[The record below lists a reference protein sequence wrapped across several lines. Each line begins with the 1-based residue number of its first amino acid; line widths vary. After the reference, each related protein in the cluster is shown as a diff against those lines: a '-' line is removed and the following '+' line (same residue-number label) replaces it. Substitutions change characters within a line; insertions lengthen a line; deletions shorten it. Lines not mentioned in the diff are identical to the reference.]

1 MYAPPTRP
9 INARRLFL
17 AGAIG
22 LTLWLGATFLWHVTY
37 RQGISLAVILL
48 LDQDFP
54 ALIAGLLLLTLAAPF
69 AEGVGLR
76 LPAPRARIIVP
87 LILLFGLVAWAGH
100 YWLFQNYSISRD
112 EEVARFA
119 AAYMREGLFARP
131 IPAEWEPYRRA
142 IMPEFFS
149 PFGAADYW
157 TAAYLPVN
165 SAIQALFW
173 QLGDPN
179 LAGPTLL
186 IAGMFALWRVA
197 LHLYP
202 TRADAVWVTMLLG
215 LSSTQLWV
223 TAMTPYA
230 MTGHF
235 ALNMIWLALVLRGGL
250 IGHVSAGTVALLAA
264 GLHQWHFP
272 PIFIAPFILWM
283 LLARRWKAAAFHI
296 IVLAAIVI
304 VWAKLWPGFLVQLL
318 GPPADVRPSAGV
330 ADKVGSLFE
339 RLGDRWQ
346 PLVNLSRFV
355 AWNNILMVPLA
366 TLGVFAMRWRSA
378 LRGQEIALPL
388 ALGCFAGCGLALAQG
403 YGWGFRYA
411 HGFIGPFCLLA
422 GLGWARFRPAA
433 MRPLHLGLAITLV
446 MSAFLVWR
454 THVFVA
460 PYAASH
466 RMIDA
471 SKADV
476 VLVDP
481 RGGLYVTDLVRGRDG
496 VPGRPMVMNLGM
508 LTLDQ
513 VDELCH
519 LYVVELFDR
528 AEFRPLGVPLAR
540 WNLGRMDALRAHMKA
555 EGCDKP
561 VQPPLPEA
569 IEDAFNASGDVL

>member
-1 MYAPPTRP
+1 MRAAARP
-9 INARRLFL
+9 VDARRLFL

-22 LTLWLGATFLWHVTY
+22 LTLWLGAAFLWHVTY
-37 RQGISLAVILL
+37 RQGISLAVIMF

-54 ALIAGLLLLTLAAPF
+54 ALLGGILLLTLAAPW
-69 AEGVGLR
+69 AEGMGFR
-76 LPAPRARIIVP
+76 LPPPRARVILP
-87 LILLFGLVAWAGH
+87 LILLFGLIAWAGH
-100 YWLFQNYSISRD
+100 YWLFQNYAISRD

-131 IPAEWEPYRRA
+131 IPAQWESYRRA

-173 QLGDPN
+173 RLGDPN
-179 LAGPTLL
+179 LAGPSLL
-186 IAGMFALWRVA
+186 IVGLFALWRVA
-197 LHLYP
+197 LHLFP
-202 TRADAVWVTMLLG
+202 TRPDAVWVTMALG
-215 LSSTQLWV
+215 LSSVQLWV

-235 ALNMIWLALVLRGGL
+235 ALNMVWLALVLRRDAL
-250 IGHVSAGTVALLAA
+250 GHVSAGAVALLAA

-283 LLARRWKAAAFHI
+283 LLARRWVAAAFHI
-296 IVLAAIVI
+296 AVLVALVV
-304 VWAKLWPGFLVQLL
+304 VWAKLWPEFLVQLL
-318 GPPADVRPSAGV
+318 GPPTDIRPSAGV

-346 PLVNLSRFV
+346 PLVNLSRFA

-366 TLGVFAMRWRSA
+366 ALGIFAMNWRSA
-378 LRGQEIALPL
+378 LKGQEIALPL
-388 ALGCFAGCGLALAQG
+388 AMGCFAGCALALAQG

-422 GLGWARFRPAA
+422 GLGWVRFRPPA
-433 MRPLHLGLAITLV
+433 MRPVFLGLAITLLT
-446 MSAFLVWR
+446 SAFLVWR
-454 THVFVA
+454 THAFVA

-471 SKADV
+471 SQADV

-508 LTLDQ
+508 LTLEQ
-513 VDELCH
+513 VDELCR

-555 EGCDKP
+555 KGCDKP
-561 VQPPLPEA
+561 VQPPLPET
-569 IEDAFNASGDVL
+569 IEDAFEASGDVL